1 MNPVEPTSRIPVY
14 SIQIVAVSSEL
25 RSDDERL
32 QGLFPVTFVK
42 SGNMFKGLY
51 GGTTDYNQARK
62 TLAAIREKFPDAF
75 IVAYLGEEPISTA
88 RALELTR

>member
-1 MNPVEPTSRIPVY
+1 
-14 SIQIVAVSSEL
+14 
-25 RSDDERL
+25 
-32 QGLFPVTFVK
+32 
-42 SGNMFKGLY
+42 MFKGLY